1 MLITLT
7 GASMTTPPILLP
19 PPSKIAASETP
30 GTLAPEAPPEVVD
43 QLAVVFQ
50 LAVAPVPAPTQ
61 YLSAPY
67 DIAGKNKK
75 LNNKTAE
82 NMDSLKMLVFGNI
95 ILFSK
100 LSLKIGFLILKILY

>member
-7 GASMTTPPILLP
+7 GASMMTPPVLLP
-19 PPSKIAASETP
+19 PPSKITASEAP
-30 GTLAPEAPPEVVD
+30 GTLAPEAPPEVAD

-50 LAVAPVPAPTQ
+50 LAVAPVAAPTQ

-75 LNNKTAE
+75 PNNKTVE
-82 NMDSLKMLVFGNI
+82 NMDSFKRLVLSIN
-95 ILFSK
+95 LFSIFK
-100 LSLKIGFLILKILY
+100 QLFVLSIL